1 MIIDRYLIREVMQP
15 LLAICT
21 ALVAI
26 FITFSLSRLLI
37 DADAGLL
44 QPIEV
49 AKLTVL
55 KSLI

>member
-1 MIIDRYLIREVMQP
+1 MPAKNIIDHYLIREVLHP
-15 LLAICT
+15 FAVICT

-37 DADAGLL
+37 EADAGLL

-49 AKLTVL
+49 RV
-55 KSLI
+55 